1 MLILSSIGLC
11 LGAKYTIDSVVE
23 ISELLQIGVE
33 IIAVTA
39 VAVGTALPELLIV
52 TISLAVKKNP
62 EMAIGN
68 VLGSNIFNTFVV
80 MGIPGLMGNIIIP
93 ETILQQALPLM
104 VVATILFVFATQDK
118 QVTKWKGLLFFVFY
132 TWFIGKLFHF
142 V

>member
-1 MLILSSIGLC
+1 MLILSSIGLY
-11 LGAKYTIDSVVE
+11 LGAKYTIGSVVK

-39 VAVGTALPELLIV
+39 VAVGTSLPELLIV

-118 QVTKWKGLLFFVFY
+118 QVTKWEGLLFFVFY